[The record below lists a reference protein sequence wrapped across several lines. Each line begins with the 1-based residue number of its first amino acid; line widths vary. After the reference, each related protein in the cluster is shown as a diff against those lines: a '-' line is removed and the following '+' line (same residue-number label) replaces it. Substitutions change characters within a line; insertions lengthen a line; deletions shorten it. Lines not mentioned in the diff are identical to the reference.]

1 MDTSFFGIGIPELI
15 FIAIIALI
23 VLGPERLPG
32 TLREIAKMWGYVRN
46 LTNELTSQFGDELK
60 ALDDINPQ
68 KIMREMVN
76 SAEEEARKV
85 MNGVNSAAA
94 TKVTTTATT
103 ATVTTATVTT
113 AVSSVVTP
121 TEATSTIDTMAT
133 EIKSA
138 SATLEANDT
147 PVPVIENRILPPVDN
162 QASEN
167 QATLPAVDEAANER
181 QPDYSTQADKMED
194 AG

>member
-1 MDTSFFGIGIPELI
+1 MDTSFFGIGLPELI

-23 VLGPERLPG
+23 VLGPERLPS

-46 LTNELTSQFGDELK
+46 LTSELTSQFGDELK

-85 MNGVNSAAA
+85 MNSANSVAA
-94 TKVTTTATT
+94 TKVTTTVTTT
-103 ATVTTATVTT
+103 AT
-113 AVSSVVTP
+113 VSSVVTP
-121 TEATSTIDTMAT
+121 TESTSTVDSMTT
-133 EIKSA
+133 EVKSA
-138 SATLEANDT
+138 SSALETNADASDAL
-147 PVPVIENRILPPVDN
+147 PAIVENRILPPIEN
-162 QASEN
+162 EASEN
-167 QATLPAVDEAANER
+167 QSALPAVDESVSESQPAHANG
-181 QPDYSTQADKMED
+181 QSDKMED